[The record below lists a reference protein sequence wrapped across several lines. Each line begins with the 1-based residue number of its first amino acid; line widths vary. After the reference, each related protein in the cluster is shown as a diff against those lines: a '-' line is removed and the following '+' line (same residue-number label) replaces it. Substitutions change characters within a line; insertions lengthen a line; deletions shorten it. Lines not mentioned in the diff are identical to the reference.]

1 MRLFGIQN
9 PEEALKE
16 MLKYTEV
23 YNSRLNLIW
32 FVKSQ
37 SRQPIKAHWIMS
49 LNPHGHTQQVRL
61 TLRII
66 IPSQICDEF
75 SQDMKLLG
83 FCSKLSHGR
92 TSKIIS
98 KRTSVDL

>member
-37 SRQPIKAHWIMS
+37 SRRPTKAHWTMS

-61 TLRII
+61 TLRYHHTK
-66 IPSQICDEF
+66 S
-75 SQDMKLLG
+75 DM
-83 FCSKLSHGR
+83 
-92 TSKIIS
+92 
-98 KRTSVDL
+98 